1 MTATAWIGMGAN
13 VGDRLGNFRTALA
26 ELASL
31 DATRVVRVSSIYDT
45 TPWGVADQRRFLNAV
60 VELSTGLS
68 PESLLRALNEVEQRC
83 GRVRHERW
91 GPRTLD
97 LDILLYDDRV
107 VETDDLVI
115 PHPRLAQ
122 RAFVLV
128 PLAELEPELEVPG
141 LDATVAQLLGTL
153 GDEAGDARLV
163 GPAPESGDG
172 GETGSEEE
180 DGCRRRTT

>member
-1 MTATAWIGMGAN
+1 MTATAWIGIGAN
-13 VGDRLGNFRTALA
+13 VGDRLGNVRAALA

-31 DATRVVRVSSIYDT
+31 DATSIVRVSSVYDT
-45 TPWGVADQRRFLNAV
+45 TPWGVTDQRRFLNAV
-60 VELSTGLS
+60 VELSTELS
-68 PESLLRALNEVEQRC
+68 PEVLLSGLGAVEERC

-97 LDILLYDDRV
+97 LDILLYGDRIV
-107 VETDDLVI
+107 TTDDLVI

-128 PLAELEPELEVPG
+128 PLAELAPELEVPG
-141 LDATVAQLLGTL
+141 MNATVAQLLDAL
-153 GDEAGDARLV
+153 GDAAEEARLV
-163 GPAPESGDG
+163 GPPPESGGG
-172 GETGSEEE
+172 GETGSDEE

>member
-1 MTATAWIGMGAN
+1 MATAWIGVGAN
-13 VGDRLGNFRTALA
+13 VGDRLGNIRMALA

-31 DATRVVRVSSIYDT
+31 DATIVVRVSSVYDT
-45 TPWGVADQRRFLNAV
+45 APWGVTDQRRFLNAV
-60 VELSTGLS
+60 VELSTTLS
-68 PESLLRALNEVEQRC
+68 PEDLLSALGRVEARC

-97 LDILLYDDRV
+97 LDILLYDDRIV
-107 VETDDLVI
+107 NTEDLVI

-128 PLAELEPELEVPG
+128 PLAELEPELAVPG
-141 LDATVAQLLGTL
+141 LDATVTQLLDAL
-153 GDEAGDARLV
+153 GDEALGARLV
-163 GPAPESGDG
+163 GPPPGSGEAREAG
-172 GETGSEEE
+172 NEEE